1 MAKEKTER
9 KPKNLHSGHRERT
22 KKQLLEGGFNDTT
35 PSHVLLET
43 LLYFSVPQRDT
54 NPLAHQL
61 LNTFGNIG
69 SVLSAPRAELLK
81 IKGIT
86 DNTVSLFRIMA
97 AVERR
102 AMLEENARNDSV
114 TTYDEV
120 GAYLV
125 RQFANIREEN
135 VGILFMK
142 GSGKIVMFDFVGG
155 GDLATVGINTR
166 RIVELSVKCD
176 ATMAVLCHNHPSG
189 VALPSP
195 RDIEITK
202 GLISTLNNLGIRL
215 VDHVIV
221 SGRDFVSLAQTSE
234 YSHLF

>member
-1 MAKEKTER
+1 MAKEKTG
-9 KPKNLHSGHRERT
+9 KKAVNLHSGHRERT

-54 NPLAHQL
+54 NPIAHQL

-69 SVLSAPRAELLK
+69 SVLSAPREELLK

-86 DNTVSLFRIMA
+86 DNTFSLFRIMA
-97 AVERR
+97 EVDRR
-102 AMLEENARNDSV
+102 VMLEENARKDSV

-125 RQFANIREEN
+125 RQFAGLREEN

-142 GSGKIVMFDFVGG
+142 GSGKIVMFDFVGK

-176 ATMAVLCHNHPSG
+176 AMMAVLCHNHPSG
-189 VALPSP
+189 NPLPSP

-221 SGRDFVSLAQTSE
+221 SGHDFVSLAQTSE
-234 YSHLF
+234 FSSLF